1 MLRTT
6 TILAAALASLPLAL
20 PAMAAEPK
28 AEAEAFY
35 AAFAKGL
42 NGNDV
47 DGLLALYAPEASFVP
62 QPGVELTKR
71 EDIAGAL
78 TQFTQMSDDFQVT
91 LRAAYASGDT
101 VLAIADWTLTGKD
114 AAGQPLTLKGSTS
127 DVLVRGADGKL
138 LALIDN
144 PFGSAAPAK

>member
-1 MLRTT
+1 MLRKTT
-6 TILAAALASLPLAL
+6 LLAAALTSLPLAL
-20 PAMAAEPK
+20 PAMAADPK

-91 LRAAYASGDT
+91 LRVAYASGDT

-114 AAGQPLTLKGSTS
+114 ASGQPLALKGSTS
-127 DVLVRGADGKL
+127 DFLVRGADGTL